1 MASVSRSRARED
13 DGEAEISEA
22 EGDRFIVRIAQYL
35 QGSIGEKGWSEEMV
49 RESFADAVRTMPK
62 GRARRELQRNFD
74 EYANKLCDTIYRD
87 NGPSI
92 ELTKAERK
100 VQKWSKDPKTEWYA
114 LKQPPLENLESA
126 TFDELCV
133 EFDYSL
139 KRAVFDIPAYVFMR
153 AMEVSDMKPEEIASC
168 EEIREKVLRGILN
181 VAQAAKRA
189 WDSKPKKTQEEYE
202 KLNNL
207 IGRLAG
213 ATAHRRKMQGAREET
228 AKMAAEIVLLRHD
241 YRKIALNGDSGVR
254 LPEHEVNVTASHD
267 GAILLGNYRGD
278 FAALLA
284 ERLPEE
290 ENDVSVAFT
299 EVDLPLFECALGLG
313 GFDAEFEKRAKKAGM
328 LFGMLDIDSS
338 DLKAVTKNVG
348 PSLLRRPPKAPF
360 DAHRDVN
367 DYDMEAFARTTKQS
381 ASELIL
387 ESLDAVEYT
396 DTDYLHEALSMTGK
410 EEDENSG
417 PGQVKQYFAV
427 IRVARA
433 YIKLLN
439 AGGKRKKSSAVA
451 RFMSIAPAPE
461 VLLMHVPDECGIDN
475 TDARATS
482 VELVVA
488 TTKALQT
495 IVNEWN
501 EMRALFKSA
510 AQSEGG
516 FFIDV
521 NREVGEVARLTY
533 EAGEGENGD
542 YIDEETEAE
551 LMNMLDK
558 MEGPDASSDEDASSE
573 DADASE

>member
-1 MASVSRSRARED
+1 MTSVSRTRERED
-13 DGEAEISEA
+13 NGEPEISEE
-22 EGDRFIVRIAQYL
+22 EGDRFIVKIAQYL
-35 QGSIGEKGWSEEMV
+35 QGSIGEKGWSEELV
-49 RESFADAVRTMPK
+49 RGAFEDAVKTMPK
-62 GRARRELQRNFD
+62 GRARRELQDKFD
-74 EYANKLCDTIYRD
+74 EYADKLCDIIYRN

-92 ELTKAERK
+92 ELTKSERK
-100 VQKWSKDPKTEWYA
+100 IQKWSNDPKTEWYA
-114 LKQPPLENLESA
+114 LKQPVLENLESA
-126 TFDELCV
+126 TLDELCV
-133 EFDYSL
+133 ELDYSL

-153 AMEVSDMKPEEIASC
+153 AMEVSDMKPQEIASA
-168 EEIREKVLRGILN
+168 EEIREKVLRRILD
-181 VAQAAKRA
+181 VARAAKRA
-189 WDSKPKKTQEEYE
+189 WDSKSKKNQEEYE

-213 ATAHRRKMQGAREET
+213 ATAHRRKMQGAREAT

-241 YRKIALNGDSGVR
+241 YRKVALAGDSGLR

-267 GAILLGNYRGD
+267 GTILLGNYRGD

-284 ERLPEE
+284 ERLPEDD
-290 ENDVSVAFT
+290 NDLSVAFT
-299 EVDLPLFECALGLG
+299 EVDFPLFECALGLG
-313 GFDAEFEKRAKKAGM
+313 GFDADFEKRAKKAGM
-328 LFGMLDIDSS
+328 LFGMLDIDST
-338 DLKAVTKNVG
+338 DLKAITKNVG

-360 DAHRDVN
+360 DAHKDVN

-381 ASELIL
+381 VSDLLL
-387 ESLDAVEYT
+387 ESMDAVEYT
-396 DTDYLHEALSMTGK
+396 DTDYLHEALSMSGK

-417 PGQVKQYFAV
+417 PGQVKQYFAL

-451 RFMSIAPAPE
+451 RYMSVAPAPE
-461 VLLMHVPDECGIDN
+461 VLLMHVPDECGVDN

-488 TTKALQT
+488 TTKTLQT

-521 NREVGEVARLTY
+521 NREVGGAARLTY
-533 EAGEGENGD
+533 EAGEGENGND
-542 YIDEETEAE
+542 IDEETEAE
-551 LMNMLDK
+551 LMSMLDK
-558 MEGPDASSDEDASSE
+558 MEGPDALSDEDASE
-573 DADASE
+573 DADESE